1 MRDVAA
7 EQLEPLNRTQR
18 LFAGV
23 LLLLLVDVIWVV
35 SHKHISM
42 VLLLMTFDFWES
54 ELNQSCSKKF
64 LKKLLPCTG
73 FIKLKVNQFESVLM
87 K

>member
-35 SHKHISM
+35 SMYGTILIFRK
-42 VLLLMTFDFWES
+42 S

-64 LKKLLPCTG
+64 VKKLLTWDNMQW
-73 FIKLKVNQFESVLM
+73 FM